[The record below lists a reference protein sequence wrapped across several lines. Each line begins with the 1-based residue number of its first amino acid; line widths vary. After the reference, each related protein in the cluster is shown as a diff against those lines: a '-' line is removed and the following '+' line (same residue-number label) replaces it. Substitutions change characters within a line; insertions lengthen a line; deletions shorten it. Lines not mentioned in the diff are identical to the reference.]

1 MKALQFDS
9 GALCW
14 ERELRG
20 RNSLGKRGGGK
31 TLAWFDSRALRYV
44 SVAEWLGT
52 GLQPRQRRFGSA
64 LALYSGRRPSGGAAA
79 CKAAAIA
86 SR

>member
-1 MKALQFDS
+1 MGATRLES
-9 GALCW
+9 G
-14 ERELRG
+14 E
-20 RNSLGKRGGGK
+20 GGK